1 MLGGGTFTSLNA
13 VLPGSYINFVSAA
26 RAAEVSGRGRVA
38 IPFEMDW
45 CEENKVFEVTKA
57 DFEKNA
63 QVILGYPVN
72 HAKMKNFREAFKGA
86 KVLLCYRLNHGGV
99 KASNDFATAR
109 YTGARGNDLKII
121 ITANVDVPASF
132 DVKTMLGD
140 VLIDS
145 QTVATAAGLVGNDF
159 VDFKAGA
166 TLALTAGTALTGGTN
181 GAAVVGADYT
191 TYLGAIESHSFNAL
205 AYPGGDDTTAQLFD
219 NFTKRMRDELGI
231 KFQLVRLATATAP
244 DHEGVI
250 VVPNAVL
257 DDGAPTGA
265 IIYWVAGAQ
274 SACEIN
280 ESLTNAEY
288 TGEYTVDVNYRQ
300 TQLMDF
306 VKAGKLAFHKVGQD
320 VRILTDINSFTSF
333 TELKTK
339 GFSSNQ
345 SIRVLD
351 QIGNDVA
358 ALFNTKYLG
367 KIPGTDSGRS
377 SLWSDAVTYHQGLE
391 KQGAIQDFV
400 AQSVTVEQGET
411 RKQVVMA
418 SQVTPTE
425 CMEQLYSTVY
435 VA

>member
-1 MLGGGTFTSLNA
+1 MLGGGSFTSLNA

-26 RAAEVSGRGRVA
+26 RAAERTGRGIVA
-38 IPFEMDW
+38 VPFEMDW
-45 CEENKVFEVTKA
+45 CEENKVFEITKG

-63 QVILGYPVN
+63 LTILGYSADD
-72 HAKMKNFREAFKGA
+72 AKMINYREVFKNAQTLQA
-86 KVLLCYRLNHGGV
+86 YRLNHGGV
-99 KASNDFATAR
+99 KAENTFATAN
-109 YTGARGNDLKII
+109 YTGIRGNDLKII
-121 ITANVDVPASF
+121 ITVNVDDNAKF

-140 VLIDS
+140 NLIDS
-145 QTVATAAGLVGNDF
+145 QTVATAAGLVANEF
-159 VDFKAGA
+159 VTFKSGA
-166 TLALTAGTALTGGTN
+166 TLAATAGTALTGGTN
-181 GAAVVGADYT
+181 GATVIGSDYT
-191 TYLGAIESHSFNAL
+191 TYLGAIEPYNFNVL
-205 AYPGGDDTTAQLFD
+205 AYPGGDDTTAKLFD

-231 KFQLVRLATATAP
+231 KFQLVRLATTTAP

-257 DDGAPTGA
+257 NDGAPTGA
-265 IIYWVAGAQ
+265 IVYWLAGAQ
-274 SACEIN
+274 SACKIN

-306 VKAGKLAFHKVGQD
+306 VNAGKLAFHKVGLS

-333 TELKTK
+333 TELKTN
-339 GFSSNQ
+339 GFSVNQ

-351 QIGNDVA
+351 QIGNDQA

-367 KIPGTDSGRS
+367 KIPGNDSGRTS
-377 SLWSDAVTYHQGLE
+377 FWSDVVTYMQGLE
-391 KQGAIQDFV
+391 KNGAIQDFV
-400 AQSVTVEQGET
+400 PQTVTVEQGET
-411 RKQVVMA
+411 RKQVVLNLTA
-418 SQVTPTE
+418 TPTE